1 MVSQWVDMEL
11 EHQLGAFKVP
21 FDGATGN
28 GVVFEAANLPL

>member
-11 EHQLGAFKVP
+11 EHQLEAFKVP